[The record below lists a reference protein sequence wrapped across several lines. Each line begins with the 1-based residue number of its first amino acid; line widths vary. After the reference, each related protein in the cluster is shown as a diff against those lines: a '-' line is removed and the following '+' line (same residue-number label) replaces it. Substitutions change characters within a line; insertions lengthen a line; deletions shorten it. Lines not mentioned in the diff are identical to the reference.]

1 MEGKPS
7 GPSSAVVASVGR
19 KRRFGLRPSGSS
31 RWVMVMLV
39 VVVLQLLKVSVFV
52 SVTLRLPLR
61 SCCAERIRFEYC
73 CALNIELVENPAC
86 VAVATLSPFH
96 SLS

>member
-1 MEGKPS
+1 M
-7 GPSSAVVASVGR
+7 
-19 KRRFGLRPSGSS
+19 
-31 RWVMVMLV
+31 
-39 VVVLQLLKVSVFV
+39 VLQQLKVSVFA

-86 VAVATLSPFH
+86 VAVATLSSAF
-96 SLS
+96 SLFVVSASPLESDSSDLHHHPQRQLA